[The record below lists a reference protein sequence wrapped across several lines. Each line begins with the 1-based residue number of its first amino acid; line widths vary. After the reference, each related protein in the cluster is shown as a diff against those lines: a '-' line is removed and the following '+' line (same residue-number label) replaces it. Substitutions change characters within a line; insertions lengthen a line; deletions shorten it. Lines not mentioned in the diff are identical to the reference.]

1 MKNLLLILALF
12 VGNSFASDEYPIELT
27 CEAGV
32 NIIYVSIGETGDQS
46 LVKAHPSMK
55 GNKLLDGALFRK
67 EKWQKGVKPR
77 KTSFNITDE
86 VIRFSMHVDGGP
98 LGFFIISRLNGNLSL
113 SGYGLLVNGQCFK
126 GFKEYKDKKF

>member
-12 VGNSFASDEYPIELT
+12 VGNSFSEDEYPIELT
-27 CEAGV
+27 CEVGV

-46 LVKAHPSMK
+46 LVKAHPSMR

-86 VIRFSMHVDGGP
+86 VIRFSMHVDGGS

-113 SGYGLLVNGQCFK
+113 TGYGLLVNGQCFK
-126 GFKEYKDKKF
+126 GFKEYKQKKF